1 MERYDYS
8 GIIEQADKLIS
19 LVDTLNGPEI
29 TAVLQTISEAKQTSL
44 KKSEEQTSQWFDVA
58 ILPLLK
64 EFAEMTSS
72 VLEIERP
79 QNTYF
84 IATLANSQGLD
95 ITESCRAMR
104 FMLAF
109 SNHVG
114 INSTDGIT
122 TLTLIF
128 DLSSQEI

>member
-8 GIIEQADKLIS
+8 GVIEQSDKLIS
-19 LVDTLNGPEI
+19 LVDTLNGTEI
-29 TAVLQTISEAKQTSL
+29 TAAIQAISEAKQISL
-44 KKSEEQTSQWFDVA
+44 KKSEEQISQWFDAA
-58 ILPLLK
+58 ILPILK
-64 EFAEMTSS
+64 EFAEMTAS

-84 IATLANSQGLD
+84 IATLSHSQEFD

-104 FMLAF
+104 FILAF
-109 SNHVG
+109 SNHIG

-128 DLSSQEI
+128 DLAKLDR